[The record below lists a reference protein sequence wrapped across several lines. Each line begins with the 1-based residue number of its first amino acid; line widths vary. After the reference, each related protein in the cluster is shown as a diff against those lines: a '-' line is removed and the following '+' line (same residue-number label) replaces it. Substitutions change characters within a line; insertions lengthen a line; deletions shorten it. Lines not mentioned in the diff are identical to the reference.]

1 MPNHNKK
8 YKQKEEKKKDNTTIF
23 DSHRFQWIYIYIDGQ
38 KRVNMEN
45 LGKRAPVL
53 QSKIYIYTVQLLNG
67 KDTEDKYDVN
77 APV

>member
-1 MPNHNKK
+1 M
-8 YKQKEEKKKDNTTIF
+8 D
-23 DSHRFQWIYIYIDGQ
+23 IYIDGQ

-45 LGKRAPVL
+45 LGQRAPVL